1 MLAVA
6 EDEGKSRGSV
16 APLAKPNSM
25 PRRRSRRRTVSNMA
39 TVEPGY
45 KRALSWLLSLKIPGH
60 PSAAER
66 KRDASENAARSQID
80 DAIALGDEAN
90 ESAIAEFGLQRE
102 GQTVSEA

>member
-1 MLAVA
+1 MSAAA

-25 PRRRSRRRTVSNMA
+25 PRSRSRRRTVSNMA

-45 KRALSWLLSLKIPGH
+45 KRALSWLLSLKIPGR

-66 KRDASENAARSQID
+66 NVMRPRMLPAVRLTTPSQ
-80 DAIALGDEAN
+80 LGDEAN
-90 ESAIAEFGLQRE
+90 ESAIAEFALQHE
-102 GQTVSEA
+102 GQTVGEA